1 MGRTSAQQKLG
12 KRIQELRR
20 AKGLTQENLDELTG
34 LQRSYISDVE
44 RGARNPSIKN
54 IAKIAKAL
62 RIKVSDLIDF

>member
-12 KRIQELRR
+12 KRIQAIRVER
-20 AKGLTQENLDELTG
+20 GLTQEQLDELTG
-34 LQRSYISDVE
+34 LQRSYISDIE

-62 RIKVSDLIDF
+62 KVKVSDLTNF